1 MTVFMILRHSAM
13 LAVVLLLL
21 GGCRDD
27 EAAARARIE
36 REIQQRVQIKV
47 RKEVA
52 SQRLRT
58 WRIVGFCALGA
69 VAIGGLVWLGQ
80 FQSQSPNALNARDVT
95 RRPIPQALL
104 PGPASHEPQRRIQPA
119 PGMAAPALGYSAVD
133 HPTTPPPRT
142 WPPPSTRVIDARPAQ
157 GRRAR
162 NRGNNNNN
170 RSRSNNRRRGNH
182 QPGRPPQ

>member
-1 MTVFMILRHSAM
+1 MTVFLILRHSAM

-21 GGCRDD
+21 GGCRED

-36 REIQQRVQIKV
+36 REIQQRVEIKV

-58 WRIVGFCALGA
+58 WRIVGFCGLGA
-69 VAIGGLVWLGQ
+69 AAVGGLVWLGQ
-80 FQSQSPNALNARDVT
+80 FQSPNALNARDVT

-104 PGPASHEPQRRIQPA
+104 PGPAAHEPQRRIQPA
-119 PGMAAPALGYSAVD
+119 PGIAAPALGYSAVD

-142 WPPPSTRVIDARPAQ
+142 WPPPASRVIDARPAQ
-157 GRRAR
+157 SRRTR
-162 NRGNNNNN
+162 NSSNNK
-170 RSRSNNRRRGNH
+170 RSNNRRRGNH
-182 QPGRPPQ
+182 QPGRPRQ